1 MRTNKKLWHSRVDL
15 SEREQKL
22 QECALKKNKAQQGNL
37 SESEKNKAQQGKCER
52 KKN

>member
-1 MRTNKKLWHSRVDL
+1 MADL
-15 SEREQKL
+15 ISEREQNL
-22 QECALKKNKAQQGNL
+22 QECALKKIFLAQQGNL